1 LLDKEHTLSQSHL
14 LYLHGFLSSPES
26 LKAQQT
32 RKYIAQHHPEI
43 IVHTPQLSG
52 VPALAMRE
60 AEATL
65 QNLPKAPIGIIG
77 SSMGGFLA
85 GLFAEQYQIK
95 AALINPAVAPHTLFP
110 EYLGQHTNPY
120 TGDIFELKKEDIGPL
135 ANMALHDIKHP
146 HLTQVYLGSADEVL
160 NYRLAEELYQN
171 SDLLIT
177 EGSDH
182 AYSEF
187 PEYLP
192 RMLRFF
198 LA

>member
-1 LLDKEHTLSQSHL
+1 MNQHHL
-14 LYLHGFLSSPES
+14 LYLHGFLSSPDS

-32 RKYIAQHHPEI
+32 RQYIAQHHPDI
-43 IVHTPQLSG
+43 TVHTPQLSG
-52 VPALAMRE
+52 VPALAIRE
-60 AEATL
+60 AEAAL
-65 QNLPKAPIGIIG
+65 NALPQSPIGIIG

-95 AALINPAVAPHTLFP
+95 AVLINPAVAPHRLFP
-110 EYLGQHTNPY
+110 DYLGQHTNPY
-120 TGDIFELKKEDIGPL
+120 TGDVFELKREDIGPL
-135 ANMALHDIKHP
+135 ADVVLRHIVHP
-146 HLTQVYLGSADEVL
+146 DLAQVYLGTADEVL
-160 NYRLAEELYQN
+160 DYRLAEKLYQN
-171 SDLLIT
+171 SDVLLS

-198 LA
+198 MA

>member
-1 LLDKEHTLSQSHL
+1 MSQSHL
-14 LYLHGFLSSPES
+14 LYLHGFLSSPDS

-32 RKYIAQHHPEI
+32 REYIAQHHPEI
-43 IVHTPQLSG
+43 TVHTPQLSG
-52 VPALAMRE
+52 VPALAIRE
-60 AEATL
+60 AEAAL
-65 QNLPKAPIGIIG
+65 QSLPKPPIGIIG

-95 AALINPAVAPHTLFP
+95 AALINPAVAPHKLFP
-110 EYLGQHTNPY
+110 DYLGQHTNPY

-135 ANMALHDIKHP
+135 GDVVLQHIVCP

-160 NYRLAEELYQN
+160 DYRLAEELYQN
-171 SDLLIT
+171 SDVLIT

-182 AYSEF
+182 AYPEF